1 MDRMVEYRVEE
12 GVATLRLNRPQALN
26 ALSSTLKDE
35 LRDAIAAAAG
45 DAEVRC
51 VLLTGAGRA
60 FCAGGDVKEM
70 AAARTPL
77 AVRAGMRRT
86 LNTIVI
92 PLARMPKPVIA
103 AVNGFAV
110 GAGFNLALAADMI
123 IAAESAV
130 FSQIFVQVALV
141 PDYGG
146 LYFLTR
152 AVGLNRAKELCFTGR
167 KLTATEGAE
176 FGFVNRVVPDAEL
189 MDTAIALARQ
199 IARGPSTS
207 LSLTKSLLNMAS
219 TCTLDEMADMEAF
232 AQALAAADPDHQEGL
247 KAFAEKRPPRYHPA
261 RVY

>member
-1 MDRMVEYRVEE
+1 MQRTVEYTVEQ
-12 GVATLRLNRPQALN
+12 GVATLCLNRPEALN
-26 ALSSTLKDE
+26 ALSAALKED
-35 LRDAIAAAAG
+35 LRDAIAAAAA
-45 DAEVRC
+45 DPAVRC

-60 FCAGGDVKEM
+60 FCAGGDVKEL
-70 AAARTPL
+70 ANARTPL
-77 AVRAGMRRT
+77 AVRTGMRRT
-86 LNTIVI
+86 LDTIVI

-110 GAGFNLALAADMI
+110 GAGFNIALAADMI

-167 KLTATEGAE
+167 KLSAKEGAE
-176 FGFVNRVVPDAEL
+176 FGFVNRVAPDAEL
-189 MDTAIALARQ
+189 MDAATALARQ

-207 LSLTKSLLNMAS
+207 LSLTKTLLNAAS
-219 TCTLDEMADMEAF
+219 TSSLEQMAELEAF
-232 AQALAAADPDHQEGL
+232 AQSLAATDPDHPEGL
-247 KAFAEKRPPRYHPA
+247 KAFAEKRPPDYHPA
-261 RVY
+261 RIY